1 MISSVCS
8 LAHRSCLTTW
18 CYIIMYPLS
27 ICYTCKCIISSFLS
41 ELRLQNWTPG
51 ELASTACGY
60 IHWPWASCVCVCQPC
75 YDVTIYSACPQGNL
89 WGWPHP
95 LMVNLHFL
103 FLSFSLMKKID
114 PLDSRTNFVCS
125 NYSLNPLTQN
135 IVWEQAHHRGRPFLS
150 LNINR
155 WPSCKQLKS
164 VIYVPSNIAGRAG
177 RAVPGLE
184 IM

>member
-1 MISSVCS
+1 M
-8 LAHRSCLTTW
+8 RLTT
-18 CYIIMYPLS
+18 PTNGQL
-27 ICYTCKCIISSFLS
+27 TLFVFVFLS
-41 ELRLQNWTPG
+41 HE
-51 ELASTACGY
+51 
-60 IHWPWASCVCVCQPC
+60 
-75 YDVTIYSACPQGNL
+75 
-89 WGWPHP
+89 
-95 LMVNLHFL
+95 
-103 FLSFSLMKKID
+103 KID
-114 PLDSRTNFVCS
+114 PLDSRTNFVWS

-135 IVWEQAHHRGRPFLS
+135 IVWEQAHHRARPFLS